1 MAIASAESFLPNGFA
16 NMEFTGFV
24 TRVMWGP
31 KKESDGEWAML
42 VVTVPTRRMDRYG
55 NLIVREVTVWVPD
68 GQIEEIK
75 KEYPNSG
82 PKGSGRRVIPANM
95 ARPVL
100 VIVGEGLITAERNDY
115 EKRNGDTVHSA
126 KLVVNPERLNLA
138 PGKITKP
145 LPTRAKR

>member
-1 MAIASAESFLPNGFA
+1 MPIASAESFLPNGFA
-16 NMEFTGFV
+16 EMQFTGFV
-24 TRVMWGP
+24 TRVMWGR

-42 VVTVPTRRMDRYG
+42 VVSVPTRQMDRWG

-82 PKGSGRRVIPANM
+82 PKGSGRRAIPAAT

-100 VIVGEGLITAERNDY
+100 VFVGEGLIGSEINEYTNHKGE
-115 EKRNGDTVHSA
+115 TVRTA
-126 KLVVNPERLNLA
+126 KLVVNPERLNLT
-138 PGKITKP
+138 PGKITKS